1 MLNPSLR
8 FFRPRPILLAAAAV
22 LAAAFAS
29 SAAADAG
36 PTTTTFRTSVPEI
49 HSLWHLIRATLGAN
63 RVAFAGRSGPVS
75 AFSAGRLYPQVWIRD
90 AATTIQAS
98 RYYSPEGEIV
108 SWLEEL
114 LAFQEAGGGLPDW
127 FDSRGRSDKNTT
139 ETDQEASAILAAAR
153 AVEILGPGWLEKKI
167 AGRPILDRL
176 DLALSFVLE
185 QRFDPERG
193 LVKGAHTADWGDV
206 GMEDAAQTAI
216 YAGRGTRWTA
226 DIYDQSMF
234 YGAARAF
241 AGMLRQAGRPE
252 RADFWTRRAESV
264 REAADRLLW
273 QESRGF
279 YRVHVHLDALV
290 HPFDEDD
297 MFAMGGNAEAVVS
310 GLAGPEKAVRIIR
323 TALARQEAFRMPT
336 IGATLLPPYPKG
348 TFKHPMV
355 DDPYEYQNGGLWDW
369 FAGRLVRAM
378 FDHGYSASARAKL
391 LEIARKNIAAGG
403 LHEWDAPDGS
413 GRGSP
418 IFAGSAGSL
427 AAAVVEGYFG
437 VRLTRD
443 GCRLEPRLAEDG
455 ARVFFRLPASGG
467 SAAYEY
473 SWNPAERQVTFRYE
487 SPSSRPGGIRLLL
500 PRALSEA
507 ELDVRRDGR
516 PVPFSI
522 ERSGEDVLLVLE
534 TDFDPHTLILRTKK
548 SSEGRSRS

>member
-8 FFRPRPILLAAAAV
+8 FFRPRPILPATALA
-22 LAAAFAS
+22 LWAAFAFP
-29 SAAADAG
+29 AAAPG
-36 PTTTTFRTSVPEI
+36 QTTTTFRTSVPEI
-49 HSLWHLIRATLGAN
+49 RSLWHLIRATLEAN
-63 RVAFAGRSGPVS
+63 RMSFPGKSGLIS
-75 AFSAGRLYPQVWIRD
+75 AFSAGSLYPQIWIRD

-98 RYYSPEGEIV
+98 RYYSPAEEIV
-108 SWLEEL
+108 SWLEEF
-114 LAFQEAGGGLPDW
+114 LAFQETGGGLPDW
-127 FDSRGRSDKNTT
+127 FDSHGRSDKNIT

-153 AVEILGPGWLEKKI
+153 AVEIHGPGWLEKKI
-167 AGRPILDRL
+167 AGRPVLDRL

-185 QRFDPERG
+185 RRFDVKRG
-193 LVKGAHTADWGDV
+193 LVTGAHTADWGDL
-206 GMEDAAQTAI
+206 GMEEADQTAI
-216 YAGRGTRWTA
+216 YAGQSTRWTC

-234 YGAARAF
+234 YGAARAL
-241 AGMLRQAGRPE
+241 AGMLRNTGRVE

-264 REAADRLLW
+264 REAADRYLW

-279 YRVHVHLDALV
+279 YRVHVHLDGPV

-310 GLAGPEKAVRIIR
+310 GLAGPEKAVRIIQA
-323 TALARQEAFRMPT
+323 ALARQEAFRMPT
-336 IGATLLPPYPKG
+336 IGAALLPPYPKG

-403 LHEWDAPDGS
+403 LHEWNAPDGS

-418 IFAGSAGSL
+418 VFAGSAGSL
-427 AAAVVEGYFG
+427 ASAVAEGYFG

-455 ARVFFRLPASGG
+455 AKVFFRLPASG
-467 SAAYEY
+467 SAAAYEY
-473 SWNPAERQVTFRYE
+473 SWNPAEQRVVFRYE
-487 SPSSRPGGIRLLL
+487 SPSSRPGWIRLLL

-522 ERSGEDVLLVLE
+522 ERLGEDVLLVLE
-534 TDFDPHTLILRTKK
+534 TDFASHTLVLRAKK
-548 SSEGRSRS
+548 TSQGSSRS